1 MMNEIDVI
9 RTKEQVIRLKL
20 FEKTLCKL
28 LHARVKKTSISTRNR
43 GMEVFDWTLG
53 SLTYHDMT

>member
-20 FEKTLCKL
+20 FEKTLYKL
-28 LHARVKKTSISTRNR
+28 LHARVKKT
-43 GMEVFDWTLG
+43 
-53 SLTYHDMT
+53 